1 MVIRPP
7 LPFILAA
14 FLAAAQPAPA
24 AGHPLDP
31 LTYREFWRVLE
42 LLRDAGH
49 MDRKTRFSQLTLQEP
64 PKREVLAW
72 RPGAGMPRK
81 AYALVRRGEKAFEA
95 IVDLTADRVA
105 SWSPLKEVHPNW
117 MADDYKAMV
126 DKVLEHPDFVSGLE
140 ARGITDT
147 TFLDCSTLPPGYFG
161 TEEERGRRMGHVRCS
176 EPRGVR
182 NAWTR

>member
-1 MVIRPP
+1 MVIRSP

-14 FLAAAQPAPA
+14 ILAAAQPAPA

-31 LTYREFWRVLE
+31 LSYREFWRVLE

-81 AYALVRRGEKAFEA
+81 AYAVVRRGEKAFEA
-95 IVDLTADRVA
+95 VVDLTADRIA

-117 MADDYKAMV
+117 IEDDFKAMV
-126 DKVLEHPDFVSGLE
+126 DKVLEHPDFVPYMGN
-140 ARGITDT
+140 
-147 TFLDCSTLPPGYFG
+147 
-161 TEEERGRRMGHVRCS
+161 RRPTPTADSWIATSWR
-176 EPRGVR
+176 
-182 NAWTR
+182 